1 MPDNDFGE
9 NDYSNW
15 KGSKRYRPYYK
26 KTSKNNYEIF
36 IPEKSIKI
44 DLSLARGISYYTGIV
59 FDIYQTVG
67 AKPLVIGGGGR
78 YDSLVKAFGG
88 KDVPAIG
95 FAYNLDSININ

>member
-1 MPDNDFGE
+1 M
-9 NDYSNW
+9 
-15 KGSKRYRPYYK
+15 
-26 KTSKNNYEIF
+26 
-36 IPEKSIKI
+36 PEKSIKI